1 MGMDIYGLKPKVKGK
16 RPEIDWNKP
25 TTEEERNKYF
35 KKLEK
40 FEAEN
45 VGYYFRNNVWFWRPL
60 ANLITVLNE
69 EWLTEEQKE
78 RLQDNSGFEFSE
90 EEAIKIKLSLEKAI
104 NSGWLKKAEKQ
115 WKKEAKQAE
124 LWNAQINEQMEK
136 LKKEAIKE
144 TAQLQDLSQK
154 LLKLFKSN
162 ETRVVELV
170 ASGEDTE
177 ATLILFF
184 DKMTWQRDA

>member
-1 MGMDIYGLKPKVKGK
+1 MGMDVYGLKPKIKGK

-35 KKLEK
+35 KKL
-40 FEAEN
+40 
-45 VGYYFRNNVWFWRPL
+45 
-60 ANLITVLNE
+60 
-69 EWLTEEQKE
+69 
-78 RLQDNSGFEFSE
+78 
-90 EEAIKIKLSLEKAI
+90 
-104 NSGWLKKAEKQ
+104 
-115 WKKEAKQAE
+115 
-124 LWNAQINEQMEK
+124 
-136 LKKEAIKE
+136 
-144 TAQLQDLSQK
+144 LQDLSQK

>member
-1 MGMDIYGLKPKVKGK
+1 MGMDVYGLKPKIKGK

-69 EWLTEEQKE
+69 DWLTEEQKE
-78 RLQDNSGFEFSE
+78 RLQDNR
-90 EEAIKIKLSLEKAI
+90 
-104 NSGWLKKAEKQ
+104 
-115 WKKEAKQAE
+115 
-124 LWNAQINEQMEK
+124 
-136 LKKEAIKE
+136 
-144 TAQLQDLSQK
+144 LQDLSQK